1 MNYYVCQ
8 AESNCERVQSAV
20 CLHCQRRLC
29 LEHLA
34 EHSSITLNRF
44 GELSNEVRLTY
55 EQLKVDCEKRRDTV
69 EQQFNSFHQWYNEQ
83 KVQLEQFY
91 EQGLKSIQS
100 RREFFIDE
108 EFKLAQQLEQHAF
121 QPLKELQDQ
130 GVVNT
135 ELINQIQDT
144 INKTRETN
152 SALQQVLTP
161 SAPQPQPRIQ
171 IQEKSDGGVPH
182 RKLFLR
188 FSNLESIP
196 KSRRLIRAY
205 IEVKFM
211 LIEMKFVYLFFYEL
225 GSRSTYGY
233 SEFHLFVFN
242 IMASKSRETRE
253 TTTFQEL
260 FFNYSTSFVQ
270 TSK

>member
-1 MNYYVCQ
+1 MNNYVCQ

-34 EHSSITLNRF
+34 EHNSVALNRF
-44 GELSNEVRLTY
+44 GELTNEVRLTY
-55 EQLKVDCEKRRDTV
+55 EQLKADSEKRRDTV
-69 EQQFNSFHQWYNEQ
+69 EQQLNSFHQWYNEQ
-83 KVQLEQFY
+83 KLQLEQLY
-91 EQGLKSIQS
+91 DQGLKSIQS

-121 QPLKELQDQ
+121 QPLKQLQDQ

-161 SAPQPQPRIQ
+161 STSQPQPQIQ
-171 IQEKSDGGVPH
+171 IQKKSNSGVPH
-182 RKLFLR
+182 RMLFSM

-196 KSRRLIRAY
+196 ENRKLIRAY
-205 IEVKFM
+205 IKVKFM
-211 LIEMKFVYLFFYEL
+211 LIQK
-225 GSRSTYGY
+225 
-233 SEFHLFVFN
+233 
-242 IMASKSRETRE
+242 
-253 TTTFQEL
+253 
-260 FFNYSTSFVQ
+260 
-270 TSK
+270 